1 MSKTYHIDMK
11 NTVKQSQVKALES
24 EFVRKVNKDISNKVT
39 PFYNTF
45 LLVSTAVFAY
55 FIVNEQN

>member
-1 MSKTYHIDMK
+1 MTSYNIDMK